1 MTDIKELKQ
10 KLSLLKVV
18 SQHVGRLKKSGGEF
32 WARCPFHSE
41 KTASFAVKEKEGEEV
56 FFCQGCGAG
65 GDIIRFVEMISKCS
79 TKEAI
84 AKLEE
89 MAGVEKPNSEWLKN
103 DKRIKEVY
111 SDVAPKTPKT
121 TLPLSV
127 WSKFENDLAAS
138 PAAIEW
144 LDKVRGIDLD
154 TAKKLRLGFCQKSQG
169 WIDPKNEHIRNAGW
183 ILFPRIHG
191 DKLVAVKMRSIAAK
205 IFSQWKDMDGSALFN
220 VETVNPFDPVFVTE
234 GELDTAV
241 LEQAGFCAVSIPS
254 ASTKIS
260 SDAKKELKGADFIYL
275 AGDNDGGVGNAA
287 MRQLH
292 RELGE
297 NTALLVW
304 PQGIKDA
311 NDFFLSCNR
320 NIEEFRKQVNK
331 LADKAK
337 NTPVEGFTSL
347 LERLRSVGG
356 TNAASDPNRLYF
368 PLKSLDDMNYN
379 PPGSIV
385 TIYSTYSGTGK
396 TIFATQLMLHEA
408 KRGEIVVVFSPELRD
423 EQYLALIASQVIGPK
438 RDKGLNRA
446 GTITQ
451 EDYEETA
458 RILDI
463 PTERNTNFRYYIGH
477 SLLESDPDKILDFI
491 EQTIKITGAT
501 RFVID
506 TLHRITEKK
515 SRESQ
520 TEAEGRIV
528 KRLESLAIKY
538 GTIFVLIGQ
547 SNKEAEDLKEQRN
560 DSYGV
565 LRGSRELVDVS
576 YGIYLLHR
584 KRKKEH
590 NSDDI
595 LELETEVVLRKD
607 RGKGPGKSTARLI
620 YRPDCSKFYE
630 LSPVPD
636 IEAAPQIEAESSI
649 F

>member
-1 MTDIKELKQ
+1 MIDIKEIKQ
-10 KLSLLKVV
+10 KISLIKVA
-18 SQHVGRLKKSGGEF
+18 SQHVRLKKQGKEF
-32 WARCPFHSE
+32 WASCPFHSE
-41 KTASFAVKEKEGEEV
+41 KTASFAIKDKEGEEV
-56 FFCQGCGAG
+56 FFCQGCKKG
-65 GDIIRFVEMISKCS
+65 GDVITFVELIEKCS
-79 TKEAI
+79 TRDAI
-84 AKLEE
+84 KKLSD
-89 MAGVEKPNSEWLKN
+89 MADVEKPNADWLKN
-103 DKRIKEVY
+103 DQKIKEVY
-111 SDVAPKTPKT
+111 SGLATVPKITAPISIWPEFEKA
-121 TLPLSV
+121 LAS
-127 WSKFENDLAAS
+127 SKSALD
-138 PAAIEW
+138 W
-144 LDKVRGIDLD
+144 LNTSRGISEE
-154 TAKKLRLGFCQKSQG
+154 TTRKLRLGFCQSLEG
-169 WIDPKNEHIRNAGW
+169 WLDPKNEYIRNGGW
-183 ILFPRIHG
+183 VLFPRIDG
-191 DKLVAVKMRSIAAK
+191 DKLVAVKMRSIIAK
-205 IFSQWKDMDGSALFN
+205 VFSQWKGMDGSALFN
-220 VETVNPFDPVFVTE
+220 IETINPFDPIFVTE

-254 ASTKIS
+254 ASGKIS
-260 SDAKKELKGADFIYL
+260 SEAKKELKKSDFIYL

-304 PQGIKDA
+304 PTGIKDA
-311 NDFFLSCNR
+311 NEFFLKCNR
-320 NIEEFRKQVNK
+320 DIEEFRKRVNE
-331 LADKAK
+331 LADKSK

-347 LERLRSVGG
+347 LERLRSVGA
-356 TNAASDPNRLYF
+356 TNAASDPNRLHF
-368 PLKSLDDMNYN
+368 PVKSLDDMNYN
-379 PPGSIV
+379 PSGSIV

-396 TIFATQLMLHEA
+396 TIFTTQLMLHEA

-423 EQYLALIASQVIGPK
+423 EQYLALIASQIVGPK
-438 RDKGLNRA
+438 RKNGLNRA

-458 RILDI
+458 KILDI
-463 PTERNTNFRYYIGH
+463 PTERNTDFRYYVGH
-477 SLLESDPDKILDFI
+477 SLPDSDPDKILDFI

-538 GTIFVLIGQ
+538 GTIFILVGQ

-560 DSYGV
+560 DSHGI

-584 KRKKEH
+584 KRKGNH
-590 NSDDI
+590 NDTNDL
-595 LELETEVVLRKD
+595 LELQTEVILKKD
-607 RGKGPGKSTARLI
+607 RGKGPGKATAHLI
-620 YRPDCSKFYE
+620 FRPDCSKFYE
-630 LSPVPD
+630 LSPVD
-636 IEAAPQIEAESSI
+636 IESAPQTEESI